1 MLTNASYSRAVSERL
16 ILHVPSIV
24 AWTHCLP
31 QAATDFGSIEHVRHT
46 QVFAECTSVQDMV
59 GMANG
64 GISSDI
70 AKFMH
75 RKQGVY
81 G

>member
-1 MLTNASYSRAVSERL
+1 MPEALQVLCN
-16 ILHVPSIV
+16 V
-24 AWTHCLP
+24 AGQFHRP
-31 QAATDFGSIEHVRHT
+31 QAAAELAYIECRV
-46 QVFAECTSVQDMV
+46 QVFSECTSVQDTV

-70 AKFMH
+70 AKYMH

>member
-1 MLTNASYSRAVSERL
+1 MPERL
-16 ILHVPSIV
+16 AYCNVAEPFG
-24 AWTHCLP
+24 AWTALSASGLP
-31 QAATDFGSIEHVRHT
+31 ADIGSTEHVRHA
-46 QVFAECTSVQDMV
+46 QVFAECTSVQDTV

>member
-1 MLTNASYSRAVSERL
+1 MLSESLTACDGKRCIYTVQCDISSCLGSELQSYM
-16 ILHVPSIV
+16 
-24 AWTHCLP
+24 
-31 QAATDFGSIEHVRHT
+31 RHA
-46 QVFAECTSVQDMV
+46 QVFAECTSVQDSV
-59 GMANG
+59 GMANS

>member
-1 MLTNASYSRAVSERL
+1 MCHA
-16 ILHVPSIV
+16 
-24 AWTHCLP
+24 
-31 QAATDFGSIEHVRHT
+31 
-46 QVFAECTSVQDMV
+46 QVFAECTAVQDTV

-70 AKFMH
+70 AKYMH

>member
-1 MLTNASYSRAVSERL
+1 MHRVWTSYWLSLLQVLGCFERVC
-16 ILHVPSIV
+16 H
-24 AWTHCLP
+24 A
-31 QAATDFGSIEHVRHT
+31 
-46 QVFAECTSVQDMV
+46 QVFAECTSVQDTV